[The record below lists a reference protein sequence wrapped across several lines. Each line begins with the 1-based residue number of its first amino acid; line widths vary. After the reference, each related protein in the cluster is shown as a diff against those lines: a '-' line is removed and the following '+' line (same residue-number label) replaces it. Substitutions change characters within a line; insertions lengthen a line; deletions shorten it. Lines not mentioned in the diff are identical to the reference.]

1 VRAGRILVVALAASL
16 LLAAPAAARES
27 RPFDGSAAAPPAHA
41 SFKLADWRWRTGRIP
56 YFNAA
61 RKSGKAV
68 KQAVKAWNTS
78 GARVKFVRASRSRAK
93 LVIRYHPT
101 RRCLGFAYAQP
112 YYDESR
118 RVARAEVVIPR
129 PRASNPFC
137 SHWGQVLVVAHEL
150 GHVLGLDHESRRCAT
165 MNPATS
171 GLKPSECPEQAEWQ
185 WRCRLLEADDV
196 RGAVR
201 IYGGK
206 VKRRP
211 KPLCDLAGPPA
222 PVTGLTA
229 AVNPDV
235 FMGIDVSF
243 TRPEQPKA
251 PPFVSSASQETY
263 DAAVAPGACPPESPY
278 GASWTVPVGGVQ
290 LTRLFGAGPG
300 PHCVAV
306 RARDAFRRASAP
318 ATVTVVIPAS

>member
-1 VRAGRILVVALAASL
+1 VRAGRILVLALAASL
-16 LLAAPAAARES
+16 LLAAPASARS
-27 RPFDGSAAAPPAHA
+27 TRPFDGPAASPLAHA
-41 SFKLADWRWRTGRIP
+41 SFKLAEWRWRTGRIT

-68 KQAVKAWNTS
+68 KRAITAWNTS
-78 GARVKFVRASRSRAK
+78 GARVEFVRTSRSRAR

-112 YYDESR
+112 YYDASR
-118 RVARAEVVIPR
+118 RVARAAIVIPR
-129 PRASNPFC
+129 PRAGNPFC

-171 GLKPSECPEQAEWQ
+171 GLKPSECPEQPEWQ
-185 WRCRLLEADDV
+185 WRCRVLEADDV

-201 IYGGK
+201 LYGGK

-211 KPLCDLAGPPA
+211 KPLCDLAGPPV

-229 AVNPDV
+229 AVNPSV
-235 FMGIDVSF
+235 WMGIDVAF
-243 TRPEQPKA
+243 TRPKQLEA
-251 PPFVSSASQETY
+251 PPFVSASSRETY
-263 DAAVAPGACPPESPY
+263 DAAIAPGACPRESPY
-278 GASWTVPVGGVQ
+278 GQSWSVPAGAVQ
-290 LTRLFGAGPG
+290 TTRLFGSLPG

-306 RARDAFRRASAP
+306 RARDGFGRASAP
-318 ATVTVVIPAS
+318 ATAAVDIPAS